1 MGKIKLVK
9 NLENKTLKELVE
21 EELKEKPK
29 YTWKDLKLTKNK
41 ELTNKYIVW
50 YLDSLLLRIVDS
62 YFTDVNPEINAF
74 LYNIEHLEKKGH
86 NIDEWLIKY
95 NIVMNRRASV
105 KGNYL

>member
-1 MGKIKLVK
+1 MEIIMGKIKLVK

-74 LYNIEHLEKKGH
+74 LDNIELLERKGYYI
-86 NIDEWLIKY
+86 NGYLQKY
-95 NIVMNRRASV
+95 NAIMS
-105 KGNYL
+105 